1 MIATHGVC
9 KNVKMLGKKN
19 HAVIGTM
26 LLLTFASTLISLVFA
41 QNPIISESLTLNVY
55 FDGYVHV
62 ADIFEINQTYPQIVL
77 NLLTLEPQSLLFVDE
92 QDILLDYSIMKTK
105 ATVFSLGAS
114 QIKASYFAPDLTFKT
129 GKFWTLALNAS
140 TNTVI
145 ILPNNSSII
154 SLNKVPDQIE
164 SINGQITIE
173 MSSGQIEISYLTDHV
188 LQEQDTSFDYIPLIL
203 IFSIIATLIF
213 GFALKFLRIN
223 KIEKSMIT
231 EKVLDTEKLFNQHKY
246 LRDEEIQVI
255 QFLGENNTT
264 AYEAQIYEKL
274 NLPRTTTWRLL
285 KRLQKME
292 IINIEKSRRQNIIS
306 IRKKYLKKTK
316 SKK

>member
-1 MIATHGVC
+1 
-9 KNVKMLGKKN
+9 MLGKKIQ
-19 HAVIGTM
+19 AVIGIV
-26 LLLTFASTLISLVFA
+26 LLLTFASNLISLVFA
-41 QNPIISESLTLNVY
+41 QDSIISESLTLTIY

-62 ADIFEINQTYPQIVL
+62 ADIFKINQTYPQIVL
-77 NLLTLEPQSLLFVDE
+77 DLLTLEPQSLLFVDE
-92 QDILLDYSIMKTK
+92 QDILLDYSILETK

-129 GKFWTLALNAS
+129 GKFWTLALNVS

-145 ILPNNSSII
+145 VLPNNSSII
-154 SLNKVPDQIE
+154 SLNKVPDRID

-173 MSSGQIEISYLTDHV
+173 MSSGPIEISYITDHV
-188 LQEQDTSFDYIPLIL
+188 LQEQDAYFDYLPLIL
-203 IFSIIATLIF
+203 ILSIIATLVF
-213 GFALKFLRIN
+213 GFALKFLRTN

-231 EKVLDTEKLFNQHKY
+231 EKVLDTKKLFNQHKY

-255 QFLGENNTT
+255 RFLGENNTT

-306 IRKKYLKKTK
+306 IRKKYLKKNK
-316 SKK
+316 S

>member
-1 MIATHGVC
+1 
-9 KNVKMLGKKN
+9 MLGKKIQT
-19 HAVIGTM
+19 VIRTV
-26 LLLTFASTLISLVFA
+26 LLLTFASTLTSLVFA
-41 QNPIISESLTLNVY
+41 QNPIISESLTLTVY
-55 FDGYVHV
+55 FDGYVQV
-62 ADIFEINQTYPQIVL
+62 ANVFEINQTYPQIVL
-77 NLLTLEPQSLLFVDE
+77 DLLTFEPQSLLFVDE
-92 QDILLDYSIMKTK
+92 QDTLLDYSILDIK

-145 ILPNNSSII
+145 ILPTNSSII
-154 SLNKVPDQIE
+154 SLNKVPDRIE
-164 SINGQITIE
+164 SLNDQITIE
-173 MSSGQIEISYLTDHV
+173 MSSGQIEISYITDHV
-188 LQEQDTSFDYIPLIL
+188 LQDQDASFDYLPLIL
-203 IFSIIATLIF
+203 IFSIIATLVF
-213 GFALKFLRIN
+213 GLAFKFLRTD
-223 KIEKSMIT
+223 KIEKSMIA

-255 QFLGENNTT
+255 RFLGENNAT

-306 IRKKYLKKTK
+306 IRKKYLKKNK
-316 SKK
+316 SQK

>member
-19 HAVIGTM
+19 YAVIETL

-41 QNPIISESLTLNVY
+41 QNPIISESLTLTVY

-62 ADIFEINQTYPQIVL
+62 ADIFEINETFPQIVL
-77 NLLTLEPQSLLFVDE
+77 NLFTLEPQSLLFVDE

-188 LQEQDTSFDYIPLIL
+188 LQEQDTSFDYITLIL
-203 IFSIIATLIF
+203 IFSIIATIII
-213 GFALKFLRIN
+213 GFTLKFLSPN

-255 QFLGENNTT
+255 QFLGENNAT

-306 IRKKYLKKTK
+306 IRKKYLKKN
-316 SKK
+316 

>member
-1 MIATHGVC
+1 
-9 KNVKMLGKKN
+9 MLGKKN
-19 HAVIGTM
+19 YAVIGTL

-41 QNPIISESLTLNVY
+41 QNPIISESLTLTVY

-62 ADIFEINQTYPQIVL
+62 ADIFEINETFPQIVL
-77 NLLTLEPQSLLFVDE
+77 NLFTLEPQSLLFVDE

-188 LQEQDTSFDYIPLIL
+188 LQEQDTSFDYITLIL
-203 IFSIIATLIF
+203 IFSIIATIII
-213 GFALKFLRIN
+213 GFTLKFLSPN

-255 QFLGENNTT
+255 QFLGENNAT

-306 IRKKYLKKTK
+306 IRKKYLKKN
-316 SKK
+316 